1 MRFITFSSIEM
12 SSTDMARHFWGHP
25 RGKIRTGLVLTKTS
39 SAVLANA
46 VVLRRVF
53 GIVSLFAVTTKIAA
67 IQETGDG
74 SDAMNDFPFLTR

>member
-1 MRFITFSSIEM
+1 M

-25 RGKIRTGLVLTKTS
+25 CGKIRTGLVLTKTS

-46 VVLRRVF
+46 VVPRRVF
-53 GIVSLFAVTTKIAA
+53 GIVRLFAVTTKIAA

-74 SDAMNDFPFLTR
+74 SDAIIAELRARSAPAEHHG